1 MRLQFL
7 AAAILATFA
16 LVERAQAHGGV
27 SIDQGQCIMKIG
39 PDTMTFTGYQPQKSR
54 EQFCDD
60 IPDVGPTIVVLD
72 AQQDELRDMA
82 LDIRVLRNV
91 GQTDDK
97 ENMEANTEVYVAPRK
112 YKTGTLN
119 FDYNFKDKGNFIGLV
134 TAKSDDG
141 LKVYVSRFPFAV
153 GETATKDMTIYAFFS
168 VCGVVAFGL
177 WYRGA
182 LSKDKQEP
190 AAAGA

>member
-1 MRLQFL
+1 MRIEF
-7 AAAILATFA
+7 AAAFIFGLLA
-16 LVERAQAHGGV
+16 VVGEAQAHGGV

-60 IPDVGPTIVVLD
+60 IPDIGSTIIVLD

-91 GQTDDK
+91 GQKDDN
-97 ENMEANTEVYVAPRK
+97 ENLEANTEIYLPPKK

-119 FDYNFKDKGNFIGLV
+119 FEYNFKNKGNFIGLV
-134 TAKSDDG
+134 SARSDDG
-141 LKVYVSRFPFAV
+141 QKVYVSRFPFAV
-153 GETATKDMTIYAFFS
+153 GETAGKDMTIYGFFS
-168 VCGVVAFGL
+168 VCGLVVFGL
-177 WYRGA
+177 WYRNSLAKTKPGA
-182 LSKDKQEP
+182 
-190 AAAGA
+190 

>member
-7 AAAILATFA
+7 VAFALGIFA
-16 LVERAQAHGGV
+16 LVEQAQAHGGV

-54 EQFCDD
+54 DQFCDD
-60 IPDVGPTIVVLD
+60 IPDIGPTIIVLD

-91 GQTDDK
+91 GQKDDN
-97 ENMEANTEVYVAPRK
+97 ENINANTEVYVPAKK
-112 YKTGTLN
+112 YRTGTLN
-119 FDYNFKDKGNFIGLV
+119 FEYDFKKRGNFIGLV
-134 TAKSDDG
+134 SAKNDDG
-141 LKVYVSRFPFAV
+141 TKVYVSRFPFAV

-168 VCGVVAFGL
+168 VLGLVAFGL
-177 WYRGA
+177 WYRNSIG
-182 LSKDKQEP
+182 KKKP
-190 AAAGA
+190 AA